1 MVATGGYFLTC
12 RPVGRWGPGPASGHR
27 AVHRRS
33 RVRLHHNGSAPPAL
47 VQSVRMTSPS
57 SSTSSSPPSSTTAPH
72 RGGAARF
79 AASTL
84 LGVVGPFVVALLLWI
99 VAAPRA
105 ELLSVGDGRGLRLP
119 DSGVDGG
126 SQLLVFIVLS
136 GFATVCAVMVLWRRH
151 THLRRPGGV
160 PALVL
165 LPGVACAIAAAA
177 ATPLADVVA
186 APPDDV
192 PYGEVVRQ
200 APAVGSLFF
209 DRMVFGTSGPS
220 WDWFPPGLDWMVF
233 GVMIAAFTVA
243 VLAYLGDP
251 EAPVSPPPPAAAA

>member
-1 MVATGGYFLTC
+1 MFAIAGPKGYSNCTSGWRGSPGRGAVPVATAPF
-12 RPVGRWGPGPASGHR
+12 
-27 AVHRRS
+27 RR
-33 RVRLHHNGSAPPAL
+33 
-47 VQSVRMTSPS
+47 
-57 SSTSSSPPSSTTAPH
+57 
-72 RGGAARF
+72 
-79 AASTL
+79 
-84 LGVVGPFVVALLLWI
+84 
-99 VAAPRA
+99 
-105 ELLSVGDGRGLRLP
+105 
-119 DSGVDGG
+119 
-126 SQLLVFIVLS
+126 
-136 GFATVCAVMVLWRRH
+136 
-151 THLRRPGGV
+151 
-160 PALVL
+160 
-165 LPGVACAIAAAA
+165 ACAIAAAA

-243 VLAYLGDP
+243 VLAYLADP